1 MIIQMQVA
9 LRHLYNLSIP
19 ASDIPSWFSPEITSF
34 TPPKNREIRGIIV
47 AVVVCLS
54 DENPNNIKSKLPGF
68 VDVKAR
74 VVRQNVEMHTTV
86 LNLMGVSDVNEDH
99 LYLIRFPEF
108 KPIVKMLEE
117 GDKIDITLRDIPY
130 FPGIQ
135 LKKRGVYVVFEN
147 DDDYAG
153 NEDWLDSSKQSVS
166 QRLARF
172 IGSL

>member
-1 MIIQMQVA
+1 MQVA

-19 ASDIPSWFSPEITSF
+19 ASDIPSWFPPEITSF
-34 TPPKNREIRGIIV
+34 TPLKNRNIRGIIV
-47 AVVVCLS
+47 AVVVSLP
-54 DENPNNIKSKLPGF
+54 DENPNNIKSKLPAI

-74 VVRQNVEMHTTV
+74 VVRNNVEMHTTV
-86 LNLMGVSDVNEDH
+86 LNLAGVPDVNEDQ

-117 GDKIDITLRDIPY
+117 GDKIDITLRDPPY

-135 LKKRGVYVVFEN
+135 LKKRGVCLVFEN
-147 DDDYAG
+147 DDDYDR
-153 NEDWLDSSKQSVS
+153 NEDWLDESKQSVS
-166 QRLARF
+166 QKLARF